1 MILPV
6 TSASIKKSL
15 AEADS
20 DSDSDW
26 RRSTGLALCS
36 ASDLRPGPRALV
48 PDRQLEIR
56 HPPLAAKK
64 YKNPSWFHNVTSRL
78 GHSQYVEY
86 RPIATTAG
94 ESRSAPAARARLPP
108 ARGRPPLA
116 CRIQLEARPSQAS
129 PCQARAASAAAQA
142 GHMIIRFGEIHFFRV
157 SPGHCSE
164 LAGCVSFPILTQ
176 TLATRSRGRAAG
188 TFPHA
193 RAAAPVSPFRA
204 PQARLAD
211 GSPLCSSFEAHSLAI
226 TL

>member
-26 RRSTGLALCS
+26 RCSTGLALCS

-64 YKNPSWFHNVTSRL
+64 NKNPSWFHNVTSRL
-78 GHSQYVEY
+78 GHSQYVEC

-94 ESRSAPAARARLPP
+94 ESRSAPAARALLPP

-116 CRIQLEARPSQAS
+116 CRIQFEARQSEPLPGKGCVRSGSGWAHDNPLWRNTFLPSQ
-129 PCQARAASAAAQA
+129 PRPLQRAR
-142 GHMIIRFGEIHFFRV
+142 
-157 SPGHCSE
+157 
-164 LAGCVSFPILTQ
+164 
-176 TLATRSRGRAAG
+176 
-188 TFPHA
+188 
-193 RAAAPVSPFRA
+193 
-204 PQARLAD
+204 RL
-211 GSPLCSSFEAHSLAI
+211 C
-226 TL
+226 